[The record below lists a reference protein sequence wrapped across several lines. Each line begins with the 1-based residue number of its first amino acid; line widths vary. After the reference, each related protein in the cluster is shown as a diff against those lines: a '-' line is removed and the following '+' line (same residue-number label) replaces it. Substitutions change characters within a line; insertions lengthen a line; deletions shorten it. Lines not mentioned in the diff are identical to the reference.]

1 MGPAGAPNALASQ
14 LDPLKAAFKFES
26 AALLTVF
33 SAPVRWVMKIIGAA
47 PTDTVVAV
55 GIAVPVK
62 GSFPLMLNAKTWAV
76 DVLPG

>member
-1 MGPAGAPNALASQ
+1 
-14 LDPLKAAFKFES
+14 
-26 AALLTVF
+26 
-33 SAPVRWVMKIIGAA
+33 MKIIGAA

-62 GSFPLMLNAKTWAV
+62 GSFPLMLNAKTCAV